1 MSDLTKR
8 ALEQSLKNLL
18 LQKPLHKITISDIAD
33 DCGINRMTFYY
44 HFKDIYDLVEWSCQ
58 EDAAKALAGK
68 KTYETWQQG
77 FEQIFEAVLA
87 NKPFIMNVYHS
98 VSREQVETY
107 LYKLT
112 YDLLEGVVEE
122 QAAGM
127 SVRPEDKAFIAN
139 VYKYAFVGLMLD
151 WIKHDMKGEPKQII
165 DRLDRVIH
173 GSIAA
178 ADHVNFQILEEGGV
192 AGRAEG
198 NALADELA
206 LVLAANGPGEGAGS
220 QNNGLG
226 FINALGANQLFN
238 IAAQIHALD
247 LIRHTLCA
255 KLGSLR
261 GHTGDKAGAALPF
274 QLLAGVIFDFIGDG
288 DLAAVLTLF
297 YYKGGQSA
305 APGVQAGGKSCRAR
319 SQYYYV
325 VYFANKKYYPSLI
338 VDFIQSSET

>member
-122 QAAGM
+122 QAVGM

-151 WIKHDMKGEPKQII
+151 WIKHDMRANRKKSSTGWTA
-165 DRLDRVIH
+165 
-173 GSIAA
+173 SSTAA
-178 ADHVNFQILEEGGV
+178 FPP
-192 AGRAEG
+192 R
-198 NALADELA
+198 
-206 LVLAANGPGEGAGS
+206 LAASG
-220 QNNGLG
+220 
-226 FINALGANQLFN
+226 
-238 IAAQIHALD
+238 
-247 LIRHTLCA
+247 
-255 KLGSLR
+255 
-261 GHTGDKAGAALPF
+261 
-274 QLLAGVIFDFIGDG
+274 
-288 DLAAVLTLF
+288 LTLHQIRLID
-297 YYKGGQSA
+297 K
-305 APGVQAGGKSCRAR
+305 KLNR
-319 SQYYYV
+319 STPCDKNFITGRFLLI
-325 VYFANKKYYPSLI
+325 VYFLNP
-338 VDFIQSSET
+338 